1 MSGLLLLLRVA
12 APLLAGLGLVVVVL
26 AAAAGAPRRAQTLAV
41 LRVLGL
47 DRRQAGR
54 VAVGEVVPWVLL
66 AAACGLAAGTW
77 LAAAVQGPLRL
88 RLVTGQAADPAL
100 AWPWWLL
107 ALPPLLAVVAGAV
120 AGLQA
125 ERRRPLG
132 QVMRIGG

>member
-1 MSGLLLLLRVA
+1 MPVTGV
-12 APLLAGLGLVVVVL
+12 
-26 AAAAGAPRRAQTLAV
+26 QTCAL
-41 LRVLGL
+41 
-47 DRRQAGR
+47 
-54 VAVGEVVPWVLL
+54 PIS
-66 AAACGLAAGTW
+66 
-77 LAAAVQGPLRL
+77 LRL

-107 ALPPLLAVVAGAV
+107 ALPPVLAVVAGAV